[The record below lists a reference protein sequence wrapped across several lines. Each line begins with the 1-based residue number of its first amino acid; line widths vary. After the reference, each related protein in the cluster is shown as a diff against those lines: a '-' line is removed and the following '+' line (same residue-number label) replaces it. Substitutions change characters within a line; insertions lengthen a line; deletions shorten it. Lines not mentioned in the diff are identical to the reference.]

1 VPTTNTLK
9 IPTLIEFHVWFFFM
23 QKKKK
28 KKPEALAVILHLLDF
43 MFFKSWD

>member
-1 VPTTNTLK
+1 
-9 IPTLIEFHVWFFFM
+9 M
-23 QKKKK
+23 QKKKKK